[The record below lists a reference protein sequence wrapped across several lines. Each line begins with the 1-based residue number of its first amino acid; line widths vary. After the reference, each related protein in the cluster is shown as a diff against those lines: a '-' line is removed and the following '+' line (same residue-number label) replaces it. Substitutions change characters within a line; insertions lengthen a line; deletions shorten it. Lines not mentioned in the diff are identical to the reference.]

1 MDLYEFY
8 SGRCFDAYNELG
20 AHVVKENVGK
30 SRRKAVTGVDF
41 VTYAPNAESVTVT
54 GEFNSWGETAME
66 RCYDGSFFKC
76 FVPGAKAGQ
85 MYKYKIY
92 QRDGYC
98 VDHCDPYGFG
108 MELRPAF
115 ASIIRD
121 MDEYTFGDARWMRTR
136 NECKGGPLN
145 VYEMHMGSWHCKP
158 VYDENGKQLTPEEV
172 IETDRVAEGWYTYRE
187 IAPMLVE
194 YLKEQG
200 YNYVEFMPLSE
211 HPCDESW
218 GYQNTGFFS
227 PTARYGTADDLKFLI
242 DTLHKNGIGAIMD
255 YVPVHFALDGYGLAK
270 YDGTNLY
277 EHPTD
282 DVGYS
287 EWGSKNFIHSKG
299 EVQTFLKSAANY
311 WLTEYHFDGLRMD
324 AISRIIYWM
333 GDESRGVNDRA
344 VEFIK
349 GLSLIHI

>member
-8 SGRCFDAYNELG
+8 SGKCFDAYNELG

-30 SRRKAVTGVDF
+30 SRRKMVTGVDF
-41 VTYAPNAESVTVT
+41 VTYAPNAEAVTVT
-54 GEFNSWGETAME
+54 GEFNSWGETTMD

-76 FVPGAKAGQ
+76 FVPGAKTGQ

-158 VYDENGKQLTPEEV
+158 VYDENGKRLNAAAMATPCA
-172 IETDRVAEGWYTYRE
+172 R
-187 IAPMLVE
+187 PS
-194 YLKEQG
+194 
-200 YNYVEFMPLSE
+200 LSID
-211 HPCDESW
+211 C
-218 GYQNTGFFS
+218 TFS
-227 PTARYGTADDLKFLI
+227 P
-242 DTLHKNGIGAIMD
+242 KNG
-255 YVPVHFALDGYGLAK
+255 
-270 YDGTNLY
+270 N
-277 EHPTD
+277 
-282 DVGYS
+282 S
-287 EWGSKNFIHSKG
+287 
-299 EVQTFLKSAANY
+299 SA
-311 WLTEYHFDGLRMD
+311 T
-324 AISRIIYWM
+324 
-333 GDESRGVNDRA
+333 SRGAYSSTSAPTRS
-344 VEFIK
+344 K
-349 GLSLIHI
+349 M